1 LLQAATKTIIQRD
14 DAKISNQVSNYKTAI
29 SKVNTLLKAFTDAG
43 YNLDDKQANEFCKK
57 NFNDD
62 SLQAYALTIST
73 ATAPAQQEKEV
84 DTIVTDLLKIIIK
97 ALPGWFLDFHSMA
110 DVKVKNLQA
119 VEDAKVIKEI
129 EERYSVYAE
138 GVQLDVF
145 NELQAIA
152 EQINT
157 VLPKLK
163 QSVFNRRLDFRY
175 LFKEDAEGKVI
186 PHLDFIDFSDL

>member
-1 LLQAATKTIIQRD
+1 MTAPKTIIQRD

-62 SLQAYALTIST
+62 SLQAYAFTIST

-110 DVKVKNLQA
+110 DVKVKNLQE
-119 VEDAKVIKEI
+119 VKDAKVIKEI
-129 EERYSVYAE
+129 EELYSVYAE

>member
-1 LLQAATKTIIQRD
+1 MAAQKQIIQRD
-14 DAKISNQVSNYKTAI
+14 DAKIRNQILNYKTAI

-62 SLQAYALTIST
+62 SLQAYALKIST

-84 DTIVTDLLKIIIK
+84 DAIVTDLLKIIIK
-97 ALPGWFLDFHSMA
+97 ALPGWYLDFHSMV

>member
-1 LLQAATKTIIQRD
+1 MTAQKQIIQRD
-14 DAKISNQVSNYKTAI
+14 DAKISNQILNYKTAI

-43 YNLDDKQANEFCKK
+43 YNIDDKQANEFCQK

-84 DTIVTDLLKIIIK
+84 DTIVTDLLKVIIK

>member
-1 LLQAATKTIIQRD
+1 MTATKTIIQRD

-62 SLQAYALTIST
+62 SLQAYAFTIST

>member
-1 LLQAATKTIIQRD
+1 MTATKTIIQRD
-14 DAKISNQVSNYKTAI
+14 DAKIRNQISNYKTAI

-43 YNLDDKQANEFCKK
+43 YNIDDKQANEFCKK

-62 SLQAYALTIST
+62 SLQAYAFTIST

-129 EERYSVYAE
+129 EELYSVYAE

>member
-1 LLQAATKTIIQRD
+1 MTATKTIIQRD

-29 SKVNTLLKAFTDAG
+29 SKVNILLKAFTDAG

-62 SLQAYALTIST
+62 SLQAYAFTIST

-129 EERYSVYAE
+129 EELYSVYAE

>member
-1 LLQAATKTIIQRD
+1 MTAQKQIIQRD
-14 DAKISNQVSNYKTAI
+14 DAKIRNQISNYKTAI

-62 SLQAYALTIST
+62 SLQAYAFTIST

-129 EERYSVYAE
+129 EELYSVYAE

>member
-1 LLQAATKTIIQRD
+1 MTAEKTIIQRD

-43 YNLDDKQANEFCKK
+43 YNIDDKQANEFCKK

-62 SLQAYALTIST
+62 SLQAYAFTIST

-84 DTIVTDLLKIIIK
+84 DTIVTDLLEIIIK

>member
-1 LLQAATKTIIQRD
+1 MTAEKQIIQRD
-14 DAKISNQVSNYKTAI
+14 DAKIRNQILNYKTAV

-43 YNLDDKQANEFCKK
+43 YNLDDKQANEFCQK

-84 DTIVTDLLKIIIK
+84 DTIVTDLLKVIIK
-97 ALPGWFLDFHSMA
+97 ALPGWYLDFHSMVE
-110 DVKVKNLQA
+110 VKVKNLQA

-138 GVQLDVF
+138 G
-145 NELQAIA
+145 
-152 EQINT
+152 
-157 VLPKLK
+157 
-163 QSVFNRRLDFRY
+163 
-175 LFKEDAEGKVI
+175 KVI

>member
-1 LLQAATKTIIQRD
+1 MTAQKQIIQRD

-43 YNLDDKQANEFCKK
+43 YNIDDKQANEFCKK

-97 ALPGWFLDFHSMA
+97 ALPGWYLDFHSMV

>member
-1 LLQAATKTIIQRD
+1 MTAEKQIIQRD
-14 DAKISNQVSNYKTAI
+14 DAKIRNQILNYKTAI

-43 YNLDDKQANEFCKK
+43 YNLDDKQANEFCKE

-62 SLQAYALTIST
+62 SLQAYAFTIST
-73 ATAPAQQEKEV
+73 ATAPAQQEKEI

>member
-1 LLQAATKTIIQRD
+1 MAATKTIIQRD

-29 SKVNTLLKAFTDAG
+29 SKVNILLKAFTDAG

-62 SLQAYALTIST
+62 SLQAYAFTIST

-110 DVKVKNLQA
+110 QVKVKNLQA

-129 EERYSVYAE
+129 EELYSVYAE

>member
-1 LLQAATKTIIQRD
+1 MTAEKQIIQRD
-14 DAKISNQVSNYKTAI
+14 DAKIRNQILNYKTAI

-84 DTIVTDLLKIIIK
+84 DTIVTDLLKVIIK
-97 ALPGWFLDFHSMA
+97 ALPGWYLDFHSMV

>member
-1 LLQAATKTIIQRD
+1 MTATKTIIQRD

-43 YNLDDKQANEFCKK
+43 YTIDDKQANEFCQK

-62 SLQAYALTIST
+62 SLQAYALKIST

>member
-1 LLQAATKTIIQRD
+1 M
-14 DAKISNQVSNYKTAI
+14 
-29 SKVNTLLKAFTDAG
+29 
-43 YNLDDKQANEFCKK
+43 
-57 NFNDD
+57 
-62 SLQAYALTIST
+62 
-73 ATAPAQQEKEV
+73 
-84 DTIVTDLLKIIIK
+84 DTIVTDLFEIIIK
-97 ALPGWFLDFHSMA
+97 ALPGRFEHFHSMA
-110 DVKVKNLQA
+110 DVKVKNVQA

-175 LFKEDAEGKVI
+175 LFKEDAEGKSDSALRFYRLFRFI
-186 PHLDFIDFSDL
+186 KISFISFFFSRPHVHVGGFSF

>member
-1 LLQAATKTIIQRD
+1 MTATKTIIQQD
-14 DAKISNQVSNYKTAI
+14 HSKISNQVSNYKTAI

-43 YNLDDKQANEFCKK
+43 YTIDDKQANEFCQK

-62 SLQAYALTIST
+62 SLQAYALKIST

-97 ALPGWFLDFHSMA
+97 ALPGWYLDFHSMV

>member
-1 LLQAATKTIIQRD
+1 MTAQKQIIQRD

-29 SKVNTLLKAFTDAG
+29 SKVNILLKAFTDAG

-84 DTIVTDLLKIIIK
+84 DTIVTDLLKVIIK
-97 ALPGWFLDFHSMA
+97 ALPGWFLDFHSMV

>member
-1 LLQAATKTIIQRD
+1 MTAPKTIIQRD
-14 DAKISNQVSNYKTAI
+14 DAKISNQFSNYKTAI
-29 SKVNTLLKAFTDAG
+29 SKVNILLKAFTDAG

-62 SLQAYALTIST
+62 SLQAYAFTIST

-129 EERYSVYAE
+129 EELYSVYAE

>member
-1 LLQAATKTIIQRD
+1 MAATKTIIQRD

-62 SLQAYALTIST
+62 SLQAYAFTIST

-129 EERYSVYAE
+129 EELYSVYAE

>member
-1 LLQAATKTIIQRD
+1 MTAQKQIIQRD
-14 DAKISNQVSNYKTAI
+14 DAKIRNQILNYKTAI

-43 YNLDDKQANEFCKK
+43 YNIDDKQANEFCKK

-62 SLQAYALTIST
+62 SLQAYAFTIST

-97 ALPGWFLDFHSMA
+97 ALPGWYLDFHSMA
-110 DVKVKNLQA
+110 QVKVKNLQA

-129 EERYSVYAE
+129 EELYSVYAE

>member
-1 LLQAATKTIIQRD
+1 MTAQKTIIQRD

-62 SLQAYALTIST
+62 SLQAYAFTIST

-84 DTIVTDLLKIIIK
+84 DTIVTDLLEIIIK

-129 EERYSVYAE
+129 EELYSVYAE

>member
-1 LLQAATKTIIQRD
+1 MTAQKQIIQRD
-14 DAKISNQVSNYKTAI
+14 QTKIDNQILNYKTAI

-43 YNLDDKQANEFCKK
+43 YNLDDRQANEFCKK
-57 NFNDD
+57 NFNND

-84 DTIVTDLLKIIIK
+84 DTIVADLLKIIIK

-119 VEDAKVIKEI
+119 VEDPKVIKEI
-129 EERYSVYAE
+129 EERYSVFAD

-152 EQINT
+152 EQINK

-175 LFKEDAEGKVI
+175 LFKEDNEGKVI

>member
-1 LLQAATKTIIQRD
+1 MTATKTIIQRD
-14 DAKISNQVSNYKTAI
+14 ETKISNQILNYKTAI

-43 YNLDDKQANEFCKK
+43 YNIDDKQANEFCKK

-62 SLQAYALTIST
+62 SLQAYAFTIST

-97 ALPGWFLDFHSMA
+97 ALPGWYLDFHSMA
-110 DVKVKNLQA
+110 QVKVKNLQA

-129 EERYSVYAE
+129 EELYSVYAE

>member
-1 LLQAATKTIIQRD
+1 MTATKTIIQRD

-43 YNLDDKQANEFCKK
+43 YNIDDKQANEFCKK

-62 SLQAYALTIST
+62 SLQAYAFAISK
-73 ATAPAQQEKEV
+73 ATTLAQQEREI
-84 DTIVTDLLKIIIK
+84 DTIVTDLLKIIVK

-110 DVKVKNLQA
+110 EVKVKNLQA

>member
-1 LLQAATKTIIQRD
+1 MTSTKKIIQRD
-14 DAKISNQVSNYKTAI
+14 QTKIDNQILNYKTAI

-43 YNLDDKQANEFCKK
+43 YNLDDKQANEFCQK
-57 NFNDD
+57 NFNNEA
-62 SLQAYALTIST
+62 LQAYAFAIST
-73 ATAPAQQEKEV
+73 AVTPAQQEKEV

-110 DVKVKNLQA
+110 EVIVKNLQA
-119 VEDAKVIKEI
+119 VEDPKVIKEI

-163 QSVFNRRLDFRY
+163 QSVFNSRLDFRY
-175 LFKEDAEGKVI
+175 LFKEDNEGKVI

>member
-1 LLQAATKTIIQRD
+1 MTAEKQIIQRD

-29 SKVNTLLKAFTDAG
+29 SKVNILLKAFTDAG
-43 YNLDDKQANEFCKK
+43 YNLDDKQANEFCQK
-57 NFNDD
+57 NFNND

-84 DTIVTDLLKIIIK
+84 DTIVTDLLKVIIK
-97 ALPGWFLDFHSMA
+97 ALPGWFLDFHSMV

-152 EQINT
+152 EQINA
-157 VLPKLK
+157 VMPKIK

>member
-1 LLQAATKTIIQRD
+1 MAATKTIIQRD

-29 SKVNTLLKAFTDAG
+29 SKVNILLKAFTDAG

-62 SLQAYALTIST
+62 SLQAYAFTIST

-84 DTIVTDLLKIIIK
+84 DTIVTDLLEIIIK

-129 EERYSVYAE
+129 EELYSVYAE

>member
-1 LLQAATKTIIQRD
+1 MTAQKQIIQRD

-62 SLQAYALTIST
+62 SLQAYAFTIST

>member
-1 LLQAATKTIIQRD
+1 MTATKTIIQRD

-62 SLQAYALTIST
+62 SLQAYAFTIST

-97 ALPGWFLDFHSMA
+97 ALPGWFLDFHSMV

>member
-1 LLQAATKTIIQRD
+1 MAATKTIIQRD

-62 SLQAYALTIST
+62 SLQAYAFTIST

-97 ALPGWFLDFHSMA
+97 ALPGWYLDFHSMA
-110 DVKVKNLQA
+110 QVKVKNLQA

>member
-1 LLQAATKTIIQRD
+1 MTAPKTIIQRD

-62 SLQAYALTIST
+62 SLQAYAFTIST

-84 DTIVTDLLKIIIK
+84 DTIVTDLLEIIIK